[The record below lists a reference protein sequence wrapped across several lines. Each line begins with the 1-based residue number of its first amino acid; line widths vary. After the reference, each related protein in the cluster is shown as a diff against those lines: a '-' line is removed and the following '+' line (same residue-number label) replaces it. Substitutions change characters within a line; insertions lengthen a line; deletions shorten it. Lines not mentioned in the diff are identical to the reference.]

1 MEQGFEILEH
11 TADIGIVARGKNL
24 AEVFA
29 QAAKGMFSLIT
40 DLNTV
45 EERVERRVKVEA
57 PDIESLL
64 VAWLNELVYLFD
76 TKNMVFKRFEFD
88 EINPTNL
95 TARAYGEKLDKLRHP
110 LKGAIKAATY
120 HMLEVKKEDN
130 HYEARVIFDI

>member
-76 TKNMVFKRFEFD
+76 TKIWYLRD
-88 EINPTNL
+88 LNL
-95 TARAYGEKLDKLRHP
+95 MK
-110 LKGAIKAATY
+110 
-120 HMLEVKKEDN
+120 
-130 HYEARVIFDI
+130 